1 MWCTAPSSSFRTSAL
16 PSASPSALPAFQ
28 VQTPPSF
35 VAVDDTVYSTV
46 MCAEF
51 IAAGLV
57 EDLHLYRADPED
69 VREKERAKRRKN
81 PSNKGALYT
90 SKRAKRGLFLS
101 FFNSYQVV

>member
-1 MWCTAPSSSFRTSAL
+1 
-16 PSASPSALPAFQ
+16 
-28 VQTPPSF
+28 
-35 VAVDDTVYSTV
+35 

-101 FFNSYQVV
+101 FLFKSSILIEQN

>member
-1 MWCTAPSSSFRTSAL
+1 
-16 PSASPSALPAFQ
+16 
-28 VQTPPSF
+28 
-35 VAVDDTVYSTV
+35 
-46 MCAEF
+46 
-51 IAAGLV
+51 V

-101 FFNSYQVV
+101 FYFKQEIETNFPYRLMMPA